1 VRFFNE
7 EQRNSMSDLAF
18 NLCALTYLGVVLE
31 YALGESGD
39 FRLVAIGLCAMLGF
53 VVFGLVLKG
62 DKKWKQS

>member
-1 VRFFNE
+1 MKFFNE

-39 FRLVAIGLCAMLGF
+39 FRLVMIGLCVMAVF
-53 VVFGLVLKG
+53 VVFGLLLKG
-62 DKKWKQS
+62 GKKWKQS